1 MRINHPLKS
10 DQIQS
15 LKQTSHHTGS
25 YIGRFAPSPTGSL
38 HMGSL
43 VAALG
48 SYLRAKNH
56 HGQWLVRMEDLDPLR
71 EVSGIADD
79 ILQTL
84 DDHGLHWDGEVVY
97 QSHSQRQTLYSNA
110 LQQLI
115 NAGQVYTCTCT
126 RKALIRTAKRGE
138 YGIIYPGTCVKSYH
152 SFDLSRAIRVRTN
165 DKPVCFDDVYKGK
178 QCQNL
183 QQELG
188 DFVIKRSDG
197 YFAYQLAVV
206 VDDEAQGI
214 TEIVRGEDL
223 LNNTQRQIHLQ
234 RLLGYK
240 QPAYCHLPMV
250 TNQHGQ
256 KLSKQTH
263 APALKKED
271 ASLNLIQA
279 LKFLGVYNLGNNP
292 EKDISGLKHE
302 TPEAILQWSV
312 LNNAL

>member
-1 MRINHPLKS
+1 MDNV
-10 DQIQS
+10 DN
-15 LKQTSHHTGS
+15 

-56 HGQWLVRMEDLDPLR
+56 NGQWLVRMEDLDPLR
-71 EVSGIADD
+71 EVPCVADE

-84 DDHGLHWDGEVVY
+84 EDHALYWDGEVIY
-97 QSHSQRQTLYSNA
+97 QSHSQRQALYSNA

-115 NAGQVYTCTCT
+115 DAGQVYTCTCT
-126 RKALIRTAKRGE
+126 RKVLIRAAERGE
-138 YGIIYPGTCVKSYH
+138 FGIIYPGTCAKAHH
-152 SFDLSRAIRVRTN
+152 SFELSRAIRVRTHN
-165 DKPVCFDDVYKGK
+165 DPVCFDDVYKGR

-183 QQELG
+183 QEELG

-234 RLLGYK
+234 QLLGYK

-250 TNQHGQ
+250 TNQQGQ

-279 LKFLGVYNLGNNP
+279 LTFLGVYNPDNRTIDKNNLDKNP
-292 EKDISGLKHE
+292 EKDILRLKHE
-302 TPEAILQWSV
+302 TPEAILQWSI
-312 LNNAL
+312 LNNDL